1 MPDHPWNLAV
11 TVGQPVGM
19 KCKPDN
25 ISRIVELLIKR
36 PMSQSQSPLW
46 TGWNNR
52 ARVIDSHYDFD
63 VDEDGSVTLYI
74 NSTQLNDAGIY
85 TCTCIVAN
93 TKRQPER
100 YSAQL
105 IVFGKSSCNQDFY
118 TVLFDICPSGL
129 H

>member
-1 MPDHPWNLAV
+1 
-11 TVGQPVGM
+11 M

-25 ISRIVELLIKR
+25 ISRIVELLIQR
-36 PMSQSQSPLW
+36 PVNHSQNSLW
-46 TGWNNR
+46 TNWR
-52 ARVIDSHYDFD
+52 YEARVIDSHHGID

-74 NSTQLNDAGIY
+74 NSIQLDDAGIY
-85 TCTCIVAN
+85 TCTSFAQN
-93 TKRQPER
+93 TTRQPER

>member
-1 MPDHPWNLAV
+1 MLDHPWNLAV

-25 ISRIVELLIKR
+25 ISRIVELLIQR
-36 PMSQSQSPLW
+36 PMSHSESPLW
-46 TGWNNR
+46 IGWNNR
-52 ARVIDSHYDFD
+52 ARVMDSHHGFD

-85 TCTCIVAN
+85 TCTSFADN
-93 TKRQPER
+93 TTKQPER

-105 IVFGKSSCNQDFY
+105 MVLGITIQFIAYFFQ
-118 TVLFDICPSGL
+118 LFDVYSNIL
-129 H
+129 